1 MKKASSKKIP
11 LLLIIMMTVSASLV
25 FAQKTEIKPV
35 LLEEPMPNFTLPVL
49 QGGEL
54 ILSSLKGKNV
64 LLIFPRGLAGKDHWC
79 HVCNYQ
85 YAELI
90 ELEQKEQF
98 RKRYDMEILF
108 VLPYGRE
115 MVKEWVEVFPDQL
128 TDLENWRNPSDP
140 GNLDETGK
148 RRMKMANTYFPKNY
162 MYEKGKVPTPFP
174 ILIDAERTVTKGL
187 GIFTMEWSGSKIE
200 QNIPT
205 VLILDKTGTVQF
217 KYMSQNTIDRPSA
230 KYLRK
235 FLETL
240 NR

>member
-1 MKKASSKKIP
+1 
-11 LLLIIMMTVSASLV
+11 MMTVSASLV
-25 FAQKTEIKPV
+25 FAQKAETKPV

-54 ILSSLKGKNV
+54 ILSDLKGKNV

-98 RKRYDMEILF
+98 RKRYELEILF

-115 MVKEWVEVFPDQL
+115 MVKEWVEVFPNQL
-128 TDLENWRNPSDP
+128 KDLENWRNPSDP
-140 GNLDETGK
+140 GSLDETGN

-187 GIFTMEWSGSKIE
+187 GIFTTEWSGSKIE

-205 VLILDKTGTVQF
+205 LLILDKKGTVQF
-217 KYMSQNTIDRPSA
+217 KYMSQNTFDRPSA
-230 KYLRK
+230 EYLRK
-235 FLETL
+235 FLENL
-240 NR
+240 NH